1 MKENYQK
8 KMEDQIKVIRK
19 EYKEKPTLLLH
30 SCCAPCS
37 TAVLERLIED
47 FDIKIYYYNPNTYP
61 KDEYYKRLEELK
73 SYLLEY
79 HKDSEIEVI
88 ESEYVA
94 DEFFNRIRGLEN
106 EAEGGKRC
114 YVCYELRMEA
124 TAKLAA
130 EMGFDYFT
138 TVLSISPHKNAQWI
152 NEIGKGLDQK
162 YEVNFLYGDF
172 KKKNGFKRS
181 VELSNEADLYRQDY
195 CGCVFSVREQE

>member
-1 MKENYQK
+1 MKENYQR
-8 KMEDQIKVIRK
+8 KMEEQIKAIKK

-37 TAVLERLIED
+37 TAVLERLIEN

-61 KDEYYKRLEELK
+61 ENEYYKRLEELK

-94 DEFFNRIRGLEN
+94 DEFFNKIKGLEN

-114 YVCYELRMEA
+114 YACYELRMEA
-124 TAKLAA
+124 TASLA
-130 EMGFDYFT
+130 EKMGFDYFT

-152 NEIGKGLDQK
+152 NEIGKELGK
-162 YEVNFLYGDF
+162 TYKTNFLYGDF

-181 VELSNEADLYRQDY
+181 VELSNEAELYRQDY
-195 CGCVFSVREQE
+195 CGCVFSVREQ